1 MISVND
7 SKELIPEN
15 DLQEL
20 WLLSGRVQAVV
31 AWLNQLL
38 PDELVN
44 SKDVLAMLTK

>member
-1 MISVND
+1 MIEVTNKSV
-7 SKELIPEN
+7 LIPEN

-20 WLLSGRVQAVV
+20 WQLSGRVQATV

-44 SKDVLAMLTK
+44 SKDVLAMLAK

>member
-1 MISVND
+1 MISVDD

-20 WLLSGRVQAVV
+20 WQLSGRVQATV

-44 SKDVLAMLTK
+44 GKDVLAMLTK